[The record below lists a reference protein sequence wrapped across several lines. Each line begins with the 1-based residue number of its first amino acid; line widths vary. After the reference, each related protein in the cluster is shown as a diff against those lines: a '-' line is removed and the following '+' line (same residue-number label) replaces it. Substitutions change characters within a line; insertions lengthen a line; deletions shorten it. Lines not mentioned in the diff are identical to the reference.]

1 MRLRSY
7 LRGLGIGIVVTA
19 LLMGAT
25 TKTEPMSDAQ
35 IKEKARALGM
45 TEKGEQV
52 LSEAMSPGSSVSVDK
67 PKIELLEFPDK
78 VSENESK
85 GEESSSSSSAKKKSE
100 DKTSGSSSMK
110 ESEEKSSSS
119 SSVKEKSEEK
129 TSSSSSV
136 KEKSEEK
143 SSNSSP
149 VKEKSEEKSSSS
161 SSVKEKETSSSKKS
175 SSSSSAKGK
184 ETSSSK
190 KSSSSSSA
198 KGKET
203 SSSKKSSSS
212 SSSLPKIDPESAKPT
227 TPAPDGYV
235 SITVVG
241 GESST
246 MVASRLKEAGLIS
259 DAAAFDRFLCDKG
272 YDRRITTGHKMIP
285 RGASQVE
292 IAGILTVR

>member
-85 GEESSSSSSAKKKSE
+85 GEESSSSSS
-100 DKTSGSSSMK
+100 MK

-119 SSVKEKSEEK
+119 SSAKEKSEEKTSSSSSVKEKSEEK
-129 TSSSSSV
+129 SSSSSSV

-175 SSSSSAKGK
+175 SSSSSAK
-184 ETSSSK
+184 E
-190 KSSSSSSA
+190 
-198 KGKET
+198 KET

-212 SSSLPKIDPESAKPT
+212 SSSLPKIDLESAKPT

>member
-85 GEESSSSSSAKKKSE
+85 GEESSSSSS
-100 DKTSGSSSMK
+100 MK

-119 SSVKEKSEEK
+119 SSAKEKSEEKTSSSSSVKEKSEEK
-129 TSSSSSV
+129 SSSSSSV

-175 SSSSSAKGK
+175 SSSSSSK
-184 ETSSSK
+184 E
-190 KSSSSSSA
+190 
-198 KGKET
+198 KET

-212 SSSLPKIDPESAKPT
+212 SSSLPKIDLESAKPT

>member
-19 LLMGAT
+19 LLMGST

-119 SSVKEKSEEK
+119 SSAKEKSEEK
-129 TSSSSSV
+129 TSSSSS
-136 KEKSEEK
+136 
-143 SSNSSP
+143 

-175 SSSSSAKGK
+175 SSSSSVK
-184 ETSSSK
+184 E
-190 KSSSSSSA
+190 
-198 KGKET
+198 KET

-259 DAAAFDRFLCDKG
+259 DAAAFDRFLCDNG

-285 RGASQVE
+285 RGASPVE

>member
-85 GEESSSSSSAKKKSE
+85 GEKSSDSSSAKEK
-100 DKTSGSSSMK
+100 
-110 ESEEKSSSS
+110 SEEKTSNS

-143 SSNSSP
+143 SSGSSS

-175 SSSSSAKGK
+175 SSSSSVKEK

-190 KSSSSSSA
+190 KS
-198 KGKET
+198 T
-203 SSSKKSSSS
+203 SS

-259 DAAAFDRFLCDKG
+259 DAAAFDRFLCDNG

>member
-85 GEESSSSSSAKKKSE
+85 GEKSSDSSSAKEK
-100 DKTSGSSSMK
+100 
-110 ESEEKSSSS
+110 SEEKTSNS

-129 TSSSSSV
+129 TSSSSS
-136 KEKSEEK
+136 
-143 SSNSSP
+143 

-175 SSSSSAKGK
+175 SSSSSVK
-184 ETSSSK
+184 E
-190 KSSSSSSA
+190 
-198 KGKET
+198 KET

-259 DAAAFDRFLCDKG
+259 DAAAFDRFLCDNG